1 MWRPTPAPK
10 TSFPSQFWRI
20 FLFLKGKFCY
30 RLFPLQ
36 KTASPFGDFAPPEKQ
51 ITMAEFF

>member
-20 FLFLKGKFCY
+20 CLFLKGKFFY